1 MKKELIFSVLFL
13 FIGAITLNAQ
23 WSSDPMVNTKI
34 CDTTGEQ
41 ALVKVSLTKDGG
53 AYIGWFDTRSGSYA
67 VYLQK
72 VNSSGVSQFAPGGI
86 LISNNTQSTSL
97 VGWDMKTD
105 AAGNAVLAFSD
116 IRSGTL
122 NPYIYKV
129 SPSGTMLWGA
139 NGITLTDSSSVYQAN
154 PVIAC
159 TPDTGV
165 VVAWIYSSTP
175 RKVAMQRFNAAG
187 VPQWGAI
194 KKLAS
199 GTNALFDWPA
209 VIPSDSNNVILL
221 YSYYT
226 GSFISPQNYKLF
238 TQKFNPAGNPLWGNP
253 QDTIYNLGR
262 VNGFYTPY
270 LTSDGNGGAIYCWQD
285 DRDMNNLQ
293 SVFVQRKTASG
304 TLMFPTDG
312 VECTNL
318 STNNHFAPIGT
329 YMPATG
335 ETYVFWSESNSG
347 QTLAGGLLGQKFSS
361 TGSKLWDAAGV
372 SFKPMNNNTFSSLY
386 VVSRD
391 TNVYISWNETA
402 YGSTNCAIRTFKT
415 GPGGT
420 LGWTGSIINA
430 STILSN
436 KIRMNYIMNQYGMG
450 IMAWEDLRADGG
462 GIYAQNINLNGTL
475 GNAVSVNPVGDII
488 PVKFNLNQNYPNPF
502 NPVTKIN
509 FAIPKQGFVTLK
521 VYDMLGR
528 VVSELLSSYK
538 QAGSYSVDFNAGN
551 LSSGVYFYKLDVNGF
566 SDIKKM
572 ILVK

>member
-13 FIGAITLNAQ
+13 FFSAIALNAQ

-41 ALVKVSLTKDGG
+41 ALVKVSPTKDGG
-53 AYIGWFDTRSGSYA
+53 AYIGWFDTRSGSYE

-72 VNSSGVSQFAPGGI
+72 VNATGVSQFAQGGI
-86 LISNNTQSTSL
+86 LISNNTQSSSL

-105 AAGNAVLAFSD
+105 AAGNAILAFSD

-129 SPSGTMLWGA
+129 SPSGSMLWGS

-226 GSFISPQNYKLF
+226 GTFISPQNYKLF

-253 QDTIYNLGR
+253 QDTIYNLGH
-262 VNGFYTPY
+262 VSGFYTPY

-285 DRDMNNLQ
+285 DRDMNNLS

-318 STNNHFAPIGT
+318 STNNHYAPIGT
-329 YMPATG
+329 YMSATG

-347 QTLAGGLLGQKFSS
+347 QTLSGGLLGQKFSS
-361 TGSKLWDAAGV
+361 NGTKLWDAAGV
-372 SFKPMNNNTFSSLY
+372 TFKPMDNNTFSSLY

-391 TNVYISWNETA
+391 TNVYVSWDETA
-402 YGSTNCAIRTFKT
+402 YGSTNSSIRTFKT

-420 LGWTGSIINA
+420 FGWTGSIINA
-430 STILSN
+430 SSVLSN

-450 IMAWEDLRADGG
+450 IMAWEDERADNG
-462 GIYAQNINLNGTL
+462 GIYAQNINLSGTL
-475 GNAVSVNPVGDII
+475 GNAVSVNPDGDVI

-502 NPVTKIN
+502 NPTTTISFDLPDNN
-509 FAIPKQGFVTLK
+509 FVSLK
-521 VYDMLGR
+521 VYNSIGKEISTLI
-528 VVSELLSSYK
+528 SKSLN
-538 QAGSYSVDFNAGN
+538 AGSYKVTFDASK
-551 LSSGVYFYKLDVNGF
+551 LSSGIYFYRLTSGNFNSV
-566 SDIKKM
+566 KKM
-572 ILVK
+572 ILIK